1 MKAKSKAN
9 SLSYDPRSKSPVPAD
24 RSSKSPNRT
33 GNNNNLNN

>member
-9 SLSYDPRSKSPVPAD
+9 DPFHDPRSKSPVPAD

-33 GNNNNLNN
+33 SNNNSRNN